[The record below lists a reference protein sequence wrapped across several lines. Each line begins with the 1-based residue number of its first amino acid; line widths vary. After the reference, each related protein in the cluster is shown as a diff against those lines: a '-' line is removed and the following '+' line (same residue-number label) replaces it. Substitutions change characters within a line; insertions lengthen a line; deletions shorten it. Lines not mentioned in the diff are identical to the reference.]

1 MGQLFSKEFK
11 CSTIQDR
18 HCSHLV
24 TMFKRKAASVSA
36 DLARTKALAKPPH
49 PVSNIRPLLLQ
60 SVFADSGAATARS
73 PEQGS
78 SNEQSTTP
86 SSPVASTSKHH
97 PYSLAELALPSASVD
112 LPSNLIR
119 MRQQLAAQDVAFRM
133 LVNRLE
139 RESQHFWTTMNAR
152 FTHEKKLALQ
162 QGADED
168 AFDRQWLARH
178 EAEYRAFHANFLKGQ
193 YRALWPAF
201 LTKYRQWQWRWA
213 CWRAGVEHGL
223 R

>member
-1 MGQLFSKEFK
+1 
-11 CSTIQDR
+11 
-18 HCSHLV
+18 
-24 TMFKRKAASVSA
+24 MFRRGTNSVSA

-60 SVFADSGAATARS
+60 SVFADSGAGQEPASANAAGPT
-73 PEQGS
+73 
-78 SNEQSTTP
+78 
-86 SSPVASTSKHH
+86 ASTSKHH

-112 LPSNLIR
+112 LPPNLIR
-119 MRQQLAAQDVAFRM
+119 LRQQLAAQDVAFRM
-133 LVNRLE
+133 LVTRLE

-152 FTHEKKLALQ
+152 FTQEKKLALQ